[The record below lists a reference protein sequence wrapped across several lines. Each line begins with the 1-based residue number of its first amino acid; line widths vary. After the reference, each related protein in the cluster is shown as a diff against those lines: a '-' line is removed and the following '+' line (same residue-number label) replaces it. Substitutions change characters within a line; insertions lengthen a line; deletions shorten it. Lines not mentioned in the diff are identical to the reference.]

1 MGNTIVRPEC
11 MKSLK
16 ISKWVMR
23 YCQSN
28 DRLINGKTKN
38 DKMTNSEML
47 NTTEKKIKIEPL
59 IERSHEMIIVQ
70 NQVLIYTS
78 YINLT
83 K

>member
-38 DKMTNSEML
+38 DKITNSEML
-47 NTTEKKIKIEPL
+47 NTTEKK
-59 IERSHEMIIVQ
+59 
-70 NQVLIYTS
+70 
-78 YINLT
+78 
-83 K
+83 